1 MAHIWNLIKD
11 GAGERWVAVAL
22 AGDGCVVACYSD
34 DLGLMSPAGVTQ
46 LEPARVLILPTSSP
60 GAGPRWTLLAGRGAG
75 VRVNGRP
82 LALGV
87 RALAD
92 KDEILAGGRRL
103 FFSTEELAQAVPFP
117 GLAQPA
123 FCPRCKQRLEPGD
136 LAVCCPA
143 CHAWSHQSEKF
154 PCWTYSPTCPL
165 CAQGT
170 ALDAGYNFD
179 PAAL

>member
-11 GAGERWVAVAL
+11 GAGERWIAVAL

-46 LEPARVLILPTSSP
+46 LEPARVLILPTGSP

-103 FFSTEELAQAVPFP
+103 FFSTEGTRAGGSVSRTGPTGVLPALQAKAGAGRPGGLLP
-117 GLAQPA
+117 GLP
-123 FCPRCKQRLEPGD
+123 CLEPSIGEVPLLD
-136 LAVCCPA
+136 L
-143 CHAWSHQSEKF
+143 
-154 PCWTYSPTCPL
+154 
-165 CAQGT
+165 
-170 ALDAGYNFD
+170 
-179 PAAL
+179 